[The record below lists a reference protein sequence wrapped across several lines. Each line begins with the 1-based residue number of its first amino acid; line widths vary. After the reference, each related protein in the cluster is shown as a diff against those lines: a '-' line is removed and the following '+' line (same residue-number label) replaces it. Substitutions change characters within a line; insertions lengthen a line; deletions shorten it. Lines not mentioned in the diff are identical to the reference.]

1 MHAHEFYTE
10 FISREEQVQELKDE
24 MTAMLDSFASSN
36 NLSKKGIKKGIKE
49 YKEFLKDQAEFSVV
63 DGDADKVFEA
73 LNSGAA

>member
-1 MHAHEFYTE
+1 MQAQEFYTE
-10 FISREEQVQELKDE
+10 FINREERMKELKDE
-24 MTAMLDSFASSN
+24 ITAMLDAFASNN

-49 YKEFLKDQAEFSVV
+49 YKEFLKDQAEFTVV